1 MTKLICFLA
10 VLVMAA
16 CGSLAQKQPTV
27 GVVKGLAG
35 LGTELWQEE
44 RDPRDVLTRERIESS
59 ATDLLLF
66 APVTEDVASV
76 FAAASRNRGVQT
88 WVSDEG
94 ESLSLRNGVII
105 ATRGLGND
113 VMATDISQ
121 VYPALVRGIGRALRI
136 NDYLDGEDR
145 IVREQYTCEIGTLRR
160 ETLEIFQRKH
170 ETRVISETCAGEGGS
185 FRNLY
190 WIDTAG
196 LIWQSRQW
204 ISPRV
209 GAVDIQIL

>member
-1 MTKLICFLA
+1 MRTLICFLA
-10 VLVMAA
+10 ILGVAA
-16 CGSLAQKQPTV
+16 CGSLAQKQPAV
-27 GVVKGLAG
+27 SVLKGLASV
-35 LGTELWQEE
+35 GTAFWQEE
-44 RDPRDVLTRERIESS
+44 RDPRDVLTRERIDGS

-66 APVTEDVASV
+66 APVSEDVASV
-76 FAAASRNRGVQT
+76 FAAASLNRGMQT
-88 WVSDEG
+88 WVSDEDK
-94 ESLSLRNGVII
+94 SLSLRNGVII

-121 VYPALVRGIGRALRI
+121 VYPALVRGSGRAVRT

-145 IVREQYTCEIGTLRR
+145 IVRQQYTCEIATLRR
-160 ETLEIFQRKH
+160 ELIAIFQRKH
-170 ETRVISETCAGEGGS
+170 ETRVIRETCTGEDVS

-190 WIDTAG
+190 WIDAAG